1 MKKLLVFGALL
12 FMMTSYAS
20 IMNGTTKDVRFISK
34 NNSEIVIKDAQNKV
48 VARGKGAVTATLPKG
63 AYFSPAMY
71 TIEAGDEKFVIKSK
85 VNIPQYVLGN
95 FQFGGIIG
103 WIVDGLDGA
112 MFDLNLPDALE
123 VK

>member
-1 MKKLLVFGALL
+1 MKKLLVLGSLL
-12 FMMTSYAS
+12 FMMTSCAT

-63 AYFSPAMY
+63 ANFSPAIY
-71 TIEAGDEKFVIKSK
+71 TIEAGDEKFVIRGK
-85 VNIPQYVLGN
+85 VNINEYIIGN
-95 FQFGGIIG
+95 SGNMIG
-103 WIVDGLDGA
+103 WIVDGINGA
-112 MFDLNLPDALE
+112 MFDINLPDALE

>member
-1 MKKLLVFGALL
+1 MKKLLVLGSLL
-12 FMMTSYAS
+12 FMMTSCAT

-63 AYFSPAMY
+63 ANFSPAIY
-71 TIEAGDEKFVIKSK
+71 TIEAGDEKFVIRGK
-85 VNIPQYVLGN
+85 VNINKYIIGN
-95 FQFGGIIG
+95 SGNMIG
-103 WIVDGLDGA
+103 WIVDGINGA

>member
-1 MKKLLVFGALL
+1 MKKLLVLGSLL
-12 FMMTSYAS
+12 FMMTSCAT

-63 AYFSPAMY
+63 ANFSPAIY
-71 TIEAGDEKFVIKSK
+71 TIEAGDEKFVIRGK
-85 VNIPQYVLGN
+85 VNINEYIIGN
-95 FQFGGIIG
+95 SGNMIG
-103 WIVDGLDGA
+103 WIVDGINGA

>member
-1 MKKLLVFGALL
+1 
-12 FMMTSYAS
+12 MMTSCAT

-63 AYFSPAMY
+63 ANFSPAIY
-71 TIEAGDEKFVIKSK
+71 TIEAGDEKFVIRGK
-85 VNIPQYVLGN
+85 VNINEYIIGN
-95 FQFGGIIG
+95 SGNMIG
-103 WIVDGLDGA
+103 WIVDGINGA

>member
-1 MKKLLVFGALL
+1 MKKLLVLGSLL
-12 FMMTSYAS
+12 FMMTSCAT

-63 AYFSPAMY
+63 ANFSPAIY
-71 TIEAGDEKFVIKSK
+71 TIEAGDEKFVIRGK
-85 VNIPQYVLGN
+85 VNINEY
-95 FQFGGIIG
+95 IIG
-103 WIVDGLDGA
+103 NSGNMIGWLVDGINGA

>member
-1 MKKLLVFGALL
+1 MKKLLVLGSLL
-12 FMMTSYAS
+12 FMMTSCAT

-63 AYFSPAMY
+63 AYFSPAIY
-71 TIEAGDEKFVIKSK
+71 TIEAGDEKFVIRGK
-85 VNIPQYVLGN
+85 VNIEKFVLGN
-95 FQFGGIIG
+95 LQFGGLVG
-103 WIVDGLDGA
+103 WLVDGFNGA
-112 MFDLNLPDALE
+112 MFDLNLPDSLE

>member
-1 MKKLLVFGALL
+1 MKKLLVLGSLL
-12 FMMTSYAS
+12 FMMTSCAT

-63 AYFSPAMY
+63 AYFSPAIY
-71 TIEAGDEKFVIKSK
+71 TIEAGDEKFVIRGK
-85 VNIPQYVLGN
+85 VNIKKFVLGN
-95 FQFGGIIG
+95 LQFGGLVG
-103 WIVDGLDGA
+103 WLVDGFNGA
-112 MFDLNLPDALE
+112 MFDLNLPDSLE